1 MSLDADAIA
10 DRRRLKRRLV
20 FWRLLALV
28 VAIGAVGFAV
38 WDDDRISLGD
48 RIAQVDIDGVILD
61 DEERL
66 RTLRRLG
73 ADDSVKAIV
82 LRIDS
87 PGGAVVAGEELYRAV
102 REVAAAKPV
111 VAVIAGTGASAAY
124 MVALATDRIIA
135 RENSITGSIGV
146 VLQTFDLTGTM
157 AKLGV
162 TPTLIKSAP
171 LKDQPNPFE
180 PITPAARAA
189 IQAVVDDTYRWF
201 VELVVQRRGLA
212 PAAALQLSDGRIYT
226 GRQASSLNLIDA
238 TGGIEEAR
246 VWLAEARDI
255 SRDLPLARIEPSR
268 SLDLPTGVFGLV
280 RKTLFSE
287 TLRIDGLVSL
297 WQPDGL
303 R

>member
-28 VAIGAVGFAV
+28 IAIGAVAFLV

-48 RIAQVDIDGVILD
+48 RVAQFDIDGVILN

-66 RTLRRLG
+66 RSLRRLG
-73 ADDSVKAIV
+73 ADDSVKAII

-87 PGGAVVAGEELYRAV
+87 PGGTVVAGEELYRAV

-111 VAVIAGTGASAAY
+111 VALIAGTGASAAY

-135 RENSITGSIGV
+135 GENSITGSIGV

-157 AKLGV
+157 QKLGV
-162 TPTLIKSAP
+162 TPTLIKSGP

-212 PAAALQLSDGRIYT
+212 PAAALQLSDGRVYT

-246 VWLAEARDI
+246 VWLAEARDV
-255 SRDLPLARIEPSR
+255 SRDLPMVRIEPGR
-268 SLDLPTGVFGLV
+268 GLDVPTGMFGLV

-287 TLRIDGLVSL
+287 TLRVDSLVSL
-297 WQPDGL
+297 WQPEGL

>member
-20 FWRLLALV
+20 MWRLLALL
-28 VAIGAVGFAV
+28 IAVGAITFAV
-38 WDDDRISLGD
+38 WGDGRIAIGD
-48 RIAQVDIDGVILD
+48 RIAQLDIDGVILN
-61 DEERL
+61 DEDRL

-73 ADDSVKAIV
+73 ADNTVKAVI

-87 PGGAVVAGEELYRAV
+87 PGGTVVAGEELYRAV
-102 REVAAAKPV
+102 RDLSATKPV
-111 VAVIAGTGASAAY
+111 VTLIGGVGASAAY
-124 MVALATDRIIA
+124 MVALASDRIIA

-146 VLQTFDLTGTM
+146 VMQTFDLTGTM
-157 AKLGV
+157 QKLGV

-180 PITPAARAA
+180 ALTPAARAA
-189 IQAVVDDTYRWF
+189 VQAVVDDTYRWF
-201 VELVVQRRGLA
+201 VDLVVQRRGLA
-212 PAAALQLSDGRIYT
+212 PATALQLSDGRIYT
-226 GRQASSLNLIDA
+226 GRQASTLNLIDA
-238 TGGIEEAR
+238 TGGVEEAR
-246 VWLAEARDI
+246 AWLAEARAV
-255 SRDLPLARIEPSR
+255 SRDLPIRRIAPETT
-268 SLDLPTGVFGLV
+268 LDVPTGVFGLV

>member
-20 FWRLLALV
+20 MWRLLALV
-28 VAIGAVGFAV
+28 IAIGAVGFLV
-38 WDDDRISLGD
+38 WDDERISLGD
-48 RIAQVDIDGVILD
+48 RIAQVDIDGIILN

-73 ADDSVKAIV
+73 ADDSVKAII

-87 PGGAVVAGEELYRAV
+87 PGGTVVAGEELYRAV
-102 REVAAAKPV
+102 REVAANKPV
-111 VAVIAGTGASAAY
+111 VAIIAGTGASAAY
-124 MVALATDRIIA
+124 MVALASDRIIA

-157 AKLGV
+157 QKLGV
-162 TPTLIKSAP
+162 TPTLFKSAP

-180 PITPAARAA
+180 PVTPAARAA

-201 VELVVQRRGLA
+201 VDLVVQRRGLA
-212 PAAALQLSDGRIYT
+212 PVTALQLSDGRIYT

-238 TGGIEEAR
+238 TGGIDEAR
-246 VWLAEARDI
+246 TWLAEARDVG
-255 SRDLPLARIEPSR
+255 
-268 SLDLPTGVFGLV
+268 LDLPIVRIAPNRGLDVPSSVFGLV

-287 TLRIDGLVSL
+287 TLRIDGLLSL